1 MEKEMIE
8 FPLKWV
14 IILAGAF
21 LALAVGFMVIL
32 IYMLYQ
38 RSANKNGVSNL
49 PAPQIGAGLLAR
61 LDERI
66 FSRRSVEP
74 ETIVAPPMQGEEG
87 QKWLLLYRQ
96 PETEQLTLSL
106 PGKEIVLEKNTLT
119 DDELMQVKTMALGLE
134 HWLGLTLSKP
144 VEKPVTPIVPLPDAS
159 NRISGSSFVNQTPG
173 VETTKSNPLTRSI
186 FSRRE
191 VEEIKPMVSIAVQI
205 NVVLQDILDRENY
218 SGPDFHLTDN
228 ANGDLVIVMGTE
240 KYIGVDAVPD
250 SQVAALI
257 KRAAD
262 RWTEQQL
269 RRG

>member
-1 MEKEMIE
+1 MEEEMIE

-38 RSANKNGVSNL
+38 RSANKNGPQSQ
-49 PAPQIGAGLLAR
+49 PGPQIGAGLLAR
-61 LDERI
+61 LDDRI
-66 FSRRSVEP
+66 FSRRSAEP
-74 ETIVAPPMQGEEG
+74 EKVFAPPVQGEEG
-87 QKWLLLYRQ
+87 QNWLLLYRQ

-106 PGKEIVLEKNTLT
+106 PGKEIVLEKNALN
-119 DDELMQVKTMALGLE
+119 DVELMQVKSMALGLE
-134 HWLGLTLSKP
+134 HWLGLMLSKP
-144 VEKPVTPIVPLPDAS
+144 ATSNATVPDALE
-159 NRISGSSFVNQTPG
+159 RIPTSSFSAQMPG
-173 VETTKSNPLTRSI
+173 VEPTKSHSLTRSI

-191 VEEIKPMVSIAVQI
+191 VEEIRPMVSIAVQI
-205 NVVLQDILDRENY
+205 NAVLQDILDRENY
-218 SGPDFHLTDN
+218 RGPDFHLTDN
-228 ANGDLVIVMGTE
+228 VNGDLVIVMGTE
-240 KYIGVDAVPD
+240 KFIGVDAVPD
-250 SQVAALI
+250 PEVAALI

>member
-1 MEKEMIE
+1 MIE

-21 LALAVGFMVIL
+21 LMLAVGFMVLL
-32 IYMLYQ
+32 IYMMYQ
-38 RSANKNGVSNL
+38 RSANKNGQQSQ

-74 ETIVAPPMQGEEG
+74 EMVVAPPTQGEEG
-87 QKWLLLYRQ
+87 QSWLLLYRQ

-106 PGKEIVLEKNTLT
+106 PGKEIVLDKDALNS
-119 DDELMQVKTMALGLE
+119 DELMQVKSLALGLE
-134 HWLGLTLSKP
+134 HWLGLMISKP
-144 VEKPVTPIVPLPDAS
+144 AENPASPITP
-159 NRISGSSFVNQTPG
+159 NRIPAVPTGIQTPPMDPAR
-173 VETTKSNPLTRSI
+173 SYPLTRSI

-191 VEEIKPMVSIAVQI
+191 VEDIQPMVSIAVQI
-205 NVVLQDILDRENY
+205 NAVLQGILDYENY
-218 SGPDFHLTDN
+218 AGPDFHLTDN
-228 ANGDLVIVMGTE
+228 PNGDLVIVMGNE
-240 KYIGVDAVPD
+240 KFIGVDAVPD
-250 SQVAALI
+250 PKVAALI